1 MGIGGV
7 FSYEAS
13 LFLKYWI
20 SLSKRIITIR
30 RIQSMAEKHSK
41 EVFVVCLLGDAMQS
55 LPEVWDKGIE
65 VDVLDW
71 VREWYCIGRFESVLL
86 FDRQVTN
93 WQPCKRCLES
103 VPARQRFRA
112 DKWDVRICVSNR
124 S

>member
-30 RIQSMAEKHSK
+30 RIQSMTEKHSK

-65 VDVLDW
+65 VDVLDGYANGI
-71 VREWYCIGRFESVLL
+71 VSVVSSPS
-86 FDRQVTN
+86 F
-93 WQPCKRCLES
+93 CLT
-103 VPARQRFRA
+103 
-112 DKWDVRICVSNR
+112 DK
-124 S
+124 